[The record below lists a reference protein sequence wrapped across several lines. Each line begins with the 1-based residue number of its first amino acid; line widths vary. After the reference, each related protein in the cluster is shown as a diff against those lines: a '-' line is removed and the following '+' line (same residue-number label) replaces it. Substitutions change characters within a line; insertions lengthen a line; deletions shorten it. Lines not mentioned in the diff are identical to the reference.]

1 MPNGWAQPGGI
12 STGTQLQNPR
22 KEPEETRMNEER
34 IPGAEW
40 PLLQEMGITEREIAR
55 RQAFL
60 EFGNEDIRE
69 LAGIDEL
76 AQKYADPIIEA
87 FYKHLLSFEEARAF
101 FPNSEVLERV
111 KRAQKTFFRRLTQG
125 EYDQAYIEDRLK
137 VGAVHERIG
146 LPVKLYLGMYTFYLR
161 DVASHLFEAYRDA
174 PERALKAYLSL
185 MKVVFL
191 DIGLAI
197 DTYIYRREQLIRQ
210 QQEAMRELPTPVL
223 QVRERLLIL
232 PIVGLL
238 ESHRA
243 RQLTEQLLNSI
254 GATRAKVAILDIT
267 GVPIVDSKVANHL
280 LQTVSAARLMGATVI
295 LTGLSPS
302 IAQALVA
309 LGVDLSPVKTTV
321 DLQSGLEEAE
331 RLLGYR
337 LIPVEEG
344 TTRM

>member
-1 MPNGWAQPGGI
+1 MNGD
-12 STGTQLQNPR
+12 R
-22 KEPEETRMNEER
+22 K
-34 IPGAEW
+34 PGAEW
-40 PLLQEMGITEREIAR
+40 PLMQEMGITEREIAK

-60 EFGNEDIRE
+60 EFGDEDMRK
-69 LAGIDEL
+69 LAGVDEL
-76 AQKYADPIIEA
+76 AQTYADPIIEA
-87 FYKHLLSFEEARAF
+87 FYQHLLSFEEARAF
-101 FPNSEVLERV
+101 FPNAELVERV
-111 KRAQKTFFRRLTQG
+111 KRAQKAYFRRLTQG
-125 EYDQAYIEDRLK
+125 QYDQAYIEDRLK
-137 VGAVHERIG
+137 IGAVHERIG
-146 LPVKLYLGMYTFYLR
+146 LPVNLYLGMYTFYLR
-161 DVASHLFEAYRDA
+161 AVAAHFFKAYKDA
-174 PERALKAYLSL
+174 PERALEAYLSL

-197 DTYIYRREQLIRQ
+197 DTYIYHREQLIRQ

-223 QVRERLLIL
+223 QVRDRLLIL
-232 PIVGLL
+232 PIVGAL

-254 GATRAKVAILDIT
+254 STTRAKVAILDIT

-337 LIPVEEG
+337 LSPVGGE
-344 TTRM
+344 TAPM